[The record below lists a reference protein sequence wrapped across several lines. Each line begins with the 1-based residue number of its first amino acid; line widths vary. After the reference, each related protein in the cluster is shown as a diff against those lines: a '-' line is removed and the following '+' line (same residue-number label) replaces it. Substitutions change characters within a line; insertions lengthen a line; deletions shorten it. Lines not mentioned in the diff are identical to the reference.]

1 MDRVL
6 FAPPELPPLP
16 PDVARDTERYSAWA
30 REREAERARRPSAPH
45 LELALVMLV
54 RREDPAA
61 ISRTVER
68 LRDQTSRRWSL
79 TAVAESS
86 RAPEV
91 RAVVRGALPRRFGR
105 RISVIDAPDGTT
117 AAGLLDRALAARAG
131 SPVALIFP
139 GDVWAPDAVAVLG
152 AALTPDTVAYA
163 DEDVLADD
171 GAYEGPRLKPD
182 WSPDFQRSYGYVGRP
197 LALGASVAASVRGL
211 GVAETQPIDRSCASS
226 AGAAARR
233 VLHVPEVLCH
243 RSSPPPPAPIVAA
256 NSDVPTDTS
265 VSIIVPF
272 RDQPRFLRTCVDSVR
287 AHSDGLRVELVL
299 VDNGTTDPETC
310 TLVERLAD
318 QTDVRV
324 VRDARP
330 FNWAELSNAG
340 AQASNGDVLL
350 FLNNDI
356 EARRSGWLSALCAH
370 ALRPDVGAVGARLLY
385 PDGRLQHC
393 GVVVGLGGAAGH
405 PLVGLPGTAPGYLD
419 MAVATRECSA
429 VTGAC
434 LATRRAVFEE
444 LNGFDESL
452 GVDLN
457 DVDFCLRAGTRGY
470 RTLYEPAAELVHYE
484 SPSRGTAG
492 GVGDLVRFIE
502 RWKGYITDGDR
513 YLNPN
518 LTRADPSCRLAGV
531 REKEAWDQWYSTIA
545 TW

>member
-6 FAPPELPPLP
+6 FASPELPPLP
-16 PDVARDTERYSAWA
+16 PDAAQDTARYSAWVRA
-30 REREAERARRPSAPH
+30 REAERVRTAPGAH
-45 LELALVMLV
+45 LDLSLVMLV
-54 RREDPAA
+54 TEDAPDA
-61 ISRTVER
+61 IRRTVDK
-68 LRDQTSRRWSL
+68 LGDQTTCRWSL
-79 TAVAESS
+79 TAVVDSS
-86 RAPEV
+86 RAREIQTMMRRV
-91 RAVVRGALPRRFGR
+91 LPRNLSR
-105 RISVIDAPDGTT
+105 RTSVIGAPAGTT
-117 AAGLLDRALAARAG
+117 VAGLLDLALADRAG

-139 GDVWAPDAVAVLG
+139 GDIWAPDAVALLG
-152 AALTPDTVAYA
+152 AALTPDAIAYA
-163 DEDVLADD
+163 DEDVLTD
-171 GAYEGPRLKPD
+171 GGTYEGPRLKPD
-182 WSPDFQRSYGYVGRP
+182 WSPDFQLSSGYVGRP
-197 LALGASVAASVRGL
+197 LALGASVVASVCGL
-211 GVAETQPIDRSCASS
+211 GVNDVDSIDRACANV

-233 VLHVPEVLCH
+233 VHHVPEVLCH
-243 RSSPPPPAPIVAA
+243 RSATPLPPRIVTTTPDVAA
-256 NSDVPTDTS
+256 ETS
-265 VSIIVPF
+265 VSIVVPF

-287 AHSDGLRVELVL
+287 VNSGDLPIQLVL

-310 TLVERLAD
+310 TLVERLSEER
-318 QTDVRV
+318 DVRI

-330 FNWAELSNAG
+330 FNWAQLSNAG
-340 AQASNGDVLL
+340 AQAASGDVLL

-405 PLVGLPGTAPGYLD
+405 PLLGLTGTAVGYLS

-434 LATRRAVFEE
+434 LATRREVFEE

-457 DVDFCLRAGTRGY
+457 DVDFCLRAGRRGY
-470 RTLYEPAAELVHYE
+470 RTLCEPTAELIHHE

-502 RWKGYITDGDR
+502 RWKEYITDGDR
-513 YLNPN
+513 YLNPH
-518 LTRADPSCRLAGV
+518 LTRADPSCGLAGAQE
-531 REKEAWDQWYSTIA
+531 RDAWNQWYSTIVA
-545 TW
+545 W